1 MENNNF
7 NGQQYQQPYQQT
19 QYQQPYQQAQPQY
32 QYQQPYQQYQRND
45 PAYMAKASEF
55 LKTAI
60 IACAIGSLPVGSIIA
75 INMGTKNWK
84 AVLDYIATGG
94 LHTPRIKLC
103 SCLSR
108 VARYTGI
115 GFTIFWGI
123 YLLYFAISML
133 GIIGTILVN
142 IN

>member
-7 NGQQYQQPYQQT
+7 NGQQPYQQP
-19 QYQQPYQQAQPQY
+19 QYQQPYQQAQSQYQY
-32 QYQQPYQQYQRND
+32 QYQQPMPQYQQND

-115 GFTIFWGI
+115 GFTIFWGVW
-123 YLLYFAISML
+123 LLYFAISMI

>member
-7 NGQQYQQPYQQT
+7 NGQQPYQQP
-19 QYQQPYQQAQPQY
+19 QYQQPYQQAQSQYQY
-32 QYQQPYQQYQRND
+32 QYQQPMPQYQQND

-115 GFTIFWGI
+115 GFTIFWGVW
-123 YLLYFAISML
+123 LLYFAISMI
-133 GIIGTILVN
+133 GIIGTILAN